1 MERIAVMGAGAVG
14 GFYGAHLARS
24 GRHVAFIARG
34 AHLAAMRASGL
45 TVEREGDSP
54 IVLPEVV
61 ATDDPTE
68 LGPVDLVLFT
78 PKAFDLEAA
87 AERVKPLVG
96 GGGVVLP
103 LLNGLDIGDRLAG
116 VLGRDQVLAGVC
128 TVSAQVV
135 APGVIR
141 KTGPLNRIVLG
152 ELDGGVSPRVAAIAE
167 MIARAEIPVET
178 SDRMIDEV
186 WRKFF
191 FLEPWAGVCAMTGA
205 ALGPVLADA
214 DTRAVVVACLEE
226 ARALAEAQGVSVL
239 PTVAQGLA
247 RLEALPPG
255 STPSLLRM
263 LEQGAPLEVETLQGA
278 VIRLGRRLGVPT
290 PVHQL
295 VYAALKLRAA
305 GKPAAR

>member
-167 MIARAEIPVET
+167 MIAQAEIPVET